1 MCNLG
6 IFSLAYNIL
15 LQCEWTLFCR
25 ASGHVDRFSDL
36 MVKDVKTGECFRADQ
51 LLADHLEQ
59 LLADQKCPA
68 DKKEEYNAV
77 LRQVCVCV
85 HVYVHTFFMYI
96 AVQLYQFFLAW
107 LYVYMVLHS
116 HCVCLID
123 ISLSTSVCAIG

>member
-1 MCNLG
+1 MCNL
-6 IFSLAYNIL
+6 SLAYNVL
-15 LQCEWTLFCR
+15 LQYEWTLFCR

-85 HVYVHTFFMYI
+85 HVYVFFMYI
-96 AVQLYQFFLAW
+96 AVQLYQFFHAW
-107 LYVYMVLHS
+107 LYAWLFPCQHLCML
-116 HCVCLID
+116 
-123 ISLSTSVCAIG
+123 